1 MTADEAMTLDERT
14 KYLRMMQVRYHEAVD
29 KVRKSA
35 LLDEMVAVAGL
46 NRNYLI
52 QKLRHRIRRQQ
63 RSRERGKT
71 YGPEV
76 DAALDQIWRT
86 QDCICAERLIGYLL
100 ETADNLARNGRLR
113 LDPHLRQQLEAI
125 SVSTVRRHLPPA
137 RSSVRQ
143 GTSRP
148 TPNTLQ
154 RQIPIHR
161 IPWNT
166 AEPGHCEVDLVHHGG
181 SEPRGQYGY
190 TVQMIDVATGWSG
203 RRAILGRSYVVVADA
218 LYALFEQFP
227 FPILELHVDN
237 GSEFLNQHVLRF
249 LKQFY
254 SAVAITR
261 SAPGRPN
268 DNRFVEQKN
277 ATLVRAF
284 VDDRPLNTVAQIRFL
299 NALYDTMATYHNLW
313 QPMLHQVAK
322 ERIAASASLPAH
334 TRRTHDRARPPLE
347 RLLDSHILTS
357 SAQQAL
363 RARQQAVDLLALHDD
378 IHRRLAHLFTY
389 ACADAHDTQNAFE
402 VLAHPELFPAA
413 FAALDVVPV
422 SRYQDTLPSVSACH
436 YNSETTSQKGERSLP
451 LT

>member
-1 MTADEAMTLDERT
+1 MTADEAMTLEERT

-35 LLDEMVAVAGL
+35 LLDEMVAVSGL

-52 QKLRHRIRRQQ
+52 QKLRHRIRRQP
-63 RSRERGKT
+63 RNRERGKT

-100 ETADNLARNGRLR
+100 ETADNLARHGALR
-113 LDPHLRQQLEAI
+113 LDPHLRQQLETI
-125 SVSTVRRHLPPA
+125 SVSTVRRHLPPI
-137 RSSVRQ
+137 RSTVRP

-161 IPWNT
+161 IPWDT
-166 AEPGHCEVDLVHHGG
+166 TEPGHCEIDLVHHGG

-190 TVQMIDVATGWSG
+190 TVQMVDIATGWSG
-203 RRAILGRSYVVVADA
+203 RRAILGRGYVVVADA
-218 LYALFEQFP
+218 LYTLFEQFP

-249 LKQFY
+249 LRQFY
-254 SAVAITR
+254 PTVAITR

-284 VDDRPLNTVAQIRFL
+284 VDDRPLNTVTQIRYL
-299 NALYDTMATYHNLW
+299 NSLYDTMATYHNLW
-313 QPMLHQVAK
+313 QPMLHQVTK
-322 ERIAASASLPAH
+322 QRIAASASLPAH

-347 RLLDSHILTS
+347 RLFDSHILTS
-357 SAQQAL
+357 TAQLLL
-363 RARQQAVDLLALHDD
+363 RTQQLDVDLLALHDD

-389 ACADAHDTQNAFE
+389 PCADDHHTQNAFE
-402 VLAHPELFPAA
+402 VLAHPELFPSA
-413 FAALDVVPV
+413 FAALDVIPV
-422 SRYQDTLPSVSACH
+422 SHYQDALPSISACH
-436 YNSETTSQKGERSLP
+436 YSPVNTSQKGVRSLP

>member
-29 KVRKSA
+29 RARKSV
-35 LLDEMVAVAGL
+35 LLDEMVVVTGL

-52 QKLRHRIRRQQ
+52 QKLRHRIRRQP
-63 RSRERGKT
+63 RGRERGKT

-86 QDCICAERLIGYLL
+86 QDGICAERLIGYLL

-113 LDPHLRQQLEAI
+113 LDPHLRQQLETI
-125 SVSTVRRHLPPA
+125 SVSSVRRHLTPA
-137 RSSVRQ
+137 RSTVRQ
-143 GTSRP
+143 ASSRP

-161 IPWNT
+161 IRWDT
-166 AEPGHCEVDLVHHGG
+166 TEPGHCEIDLVHHGG

-190 TVQMIDVATGWSG
+190 TVQMVDVATGWSG
-203 RRAILGRSYVVVADA
+203 RRAILGRGYIVVADA
-218 LYALFEQFP
+218 LYTLFEQFP

-249 LKQFY
+249 LGQFY
-254 SAVAITR
+254 PAVAITR

-284 VDDRPLNTVAQIRFL
+284 VDDRPLNTVAQIRYL
-299 NALYDTMATYHNLW
+299 NVLYDTMVAFHNLW

-322 ERIAASASLPAH
+322 IRIAASVSHLAH

-347 RLLDSHILTS
+347 RLLESHILTS
-357 SAQQAL
+357 AAEQVLRAQQ
-363 RARQQAVDLLALHDD
+363 QAIDLLALHDD

-389 ACADAHDTQNAFE
+389 PCADDHHTQNAFE

-413 FAALDVVPV
+413 FAALDVVPA
-422 SRYQDTLPSVSACH
+422 SHYQDALPSISTCH
-436 YNSETTSQKGERSLP
+436 YNPVNTSQKGERSLP